1 MVSCLD
7 KKQKQAM
14 TKKDTLIAWLNEPK
28 AVYGSK
34 SNICLGYGDGW
45 DWVKDTL
52 RPTTTKNAMFLRVLE
67 IALSEI
73 ERFLKKKS
81 DKKNLSEED
90 YTLYAIGYKDG
101 VKDALAAIKGRF
113 EKIN

>member
-1 MVSCLD
+1 
-7 KKQKQAM
+7 M
-14 TKKDTLIAWLNEPK
+14 TKKETLIAWLNESK
-28 AVYGSK
+28 AVFGSK

-52 RPTTTKNAMFLRVLE
+52 RPTTTKNAMFLRALE
-67 IALSEI
+67 IAFSEI
-73 ERFLKKKS
+73 EGFLKEKS
-81 DKKNLSEED
+81 DNKNLKEED
-90 YTLYAIGYKDG
+90 FTLYAVGYKDG